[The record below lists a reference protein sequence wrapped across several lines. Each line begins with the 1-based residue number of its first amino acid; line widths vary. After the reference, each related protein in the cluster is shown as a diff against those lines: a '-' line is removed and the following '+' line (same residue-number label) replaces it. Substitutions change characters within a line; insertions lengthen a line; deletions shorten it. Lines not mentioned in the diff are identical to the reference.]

1 MQVGVNMLTGVT
13 VIVAVTGAVPVLVAV
28 KLGIL
33 PTPAPARPMLG
44 WLFVHWKN
52 TPGIGVMKVTGAVG
66 DPLHSNWFDGNGAVI
81 TGVGLTVIVKLIGE
95 PGQLTPALVKVG
107 VTVIVAVTGKKPVL
121 TAVKAA
127 ILPVPLAARPMLV
140 VLLVH
145 A

>member
-13 VIVAVTGAVPVLVAV
+13 VIVATTGAVPTFVAV

-33 PTPAPARPMLG
+33 PTPAPASPMPG

-66 DPLHSNWFDGNGAVI
+66 VPLHSNWLDGNGAVI
-81 TGVGLTVIVKLIGE
+81 TGVGLTVIVKVFGV
-95 PGQLTPALVKVG
+95 PTQLTPPLVNVG
-107 VTVIVAVTGKKPVL
+107 VTVIVATTGKKPVL
-121 TAVKAA
+121 IAVKAA
-127 ILPVPLAARPMLV
+127 ILPAPAAARPMLGR
-140 VLLVH
+140 LLVH